1 MWGRLGARGR
11 EPSTPVKFA
20 TGLMLMSASFVI
32 MVVAARLSDAGAR
45 VSPLWLIAT
54 YVLQTCGELCL
65 SPVGLS
71 MVTKLAPARF
81 ASLMMGIW
89 FFAFF
94 VSDRCSGILAGLV
107 EKFERGEVFHIMGGQ
122 ADFFLMFVV
131 VTLMAGVALFALAGP
146 VKRLMRGRA

>member
-1 MWGRLGARGR
+1 
-11 EPSTPVKFA
+11 
-20 TGLMLMSASFVI
+20 
-32 MVVAARLSDAGAR
+32 
-45 VSPLWLIAT
+45 
-54 YVLQTCGELCL
+54 VLQTCGELCL

-107 EKFERGEVFHIMGGQ
+107 EKFERGEVYHMMGGQ

-131 VTLMAGVALFALAGP
+131 VTLIAGVALFALSGP